1 MVGVFRRWLGVTTL
15 RKIKAEWRKTDVWC
29 TISSPWYVDVV
40 VPQIHR
46 KWRHRTQQILSRWQ
60 QKSVPKKAIWFGKD
74 MNWRCPPPPHFVDK
88 FKFFV
93 TFSFAKSRHIAGL
106 GAVSSLS
113 QNTKIFHAHL
123 FLESWIQQKKW
134 GSHVSNIFPNLY
146 SMTFHYIDWFIVIL
160 VMAEFFFPIS
170 WAV

>member
-46 KWRHRTQQILSRWQ
+46 KWRHLATNSCDANKNLFRKQSDLEKTWTE
-60 QKSVPKKAIWFGKD
+60 GG
-74 MNWRCPPPPHFVDK
+74 PPHHIHHILWTSSKFVN
-88 FKFFV
+88 F
-93 TFSFAKSRHIAGL
+93 FSFAKKGTLLASAQSHPL
-106 GAVSSLS
+106 V
-113 QNTKIFHAHL
+113 
-123 FLESWIQQKKW
+123 LESWKNSKKSD
-134 GSHVSNIFPNLY
+134 GGHVSNIFPNLY
-146 SMTFHYIDWFIVIL
+146 SMTFHYIDWFIVNNRNGW
-160 VMAEFFFPIS
+160 V

>member
-46 KWRHRTQQILSRWQ
+46 KWRHLATNSCDDNKHLFRKQSDLEKTWT
-60 QKSVPKKAIWFGKD
+60 P
-74 MNWRCPPPPHFVDK
+74 RCPPHHILWTSGQVRWP
-88 FKFFV
+88 
-93 TFSFAKSRHIAGL
+93 FSFAKL
-106 GAVSSLS
+106 GTLLASAQSHPLVRTQRSFTVTSFSGILDS
-113 QNTKIFHAHL
+113 AKKVTESCEQHL
-123 FLESWIQQKKW
+123 PKPLF
-134 GSHVSNIFPNLY
+134 NDFPLY
-146 SMTFHYIDWFIVIL
+146 WL
-160 VMAEFFFPIS
+160 VHRDPCNGWV